1 MWTGSLICGL
11 IEWILGYK
19 YKNKDLNLSK
29 HNLTV
34 FEKEMKIMILNN
46 IDFEFIRIL
55 FSNNNYY

>member
-19 YKNKDLNLSK
+19 NKNKDLKLIETK

-34 FEKEMKIMILNN
+34 FEKEMKN
-46 IDFEFIRIL
+46 IGFEFIRIL